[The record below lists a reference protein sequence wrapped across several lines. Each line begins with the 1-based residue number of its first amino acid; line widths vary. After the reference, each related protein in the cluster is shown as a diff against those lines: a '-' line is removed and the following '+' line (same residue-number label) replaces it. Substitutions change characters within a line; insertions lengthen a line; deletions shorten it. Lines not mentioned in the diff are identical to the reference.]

1 MKRMIS
7 HEGISSL
14 CLELSLLL
22 QAGVGAGDALALLLE
37 DSDPEYKELLEAMA
51 DEVDQGASLSTAFK
65 NTGRFPVYVSGLLE
79 VGEQVGR
86 SVEALSA
93 LSRYYEYRVR
103 LDRRIRSSL
112 LYPAVMLLLML
123 LVIGVLL
130 VKVLPIFDDV
140 YRSLGGRL
148 SGVAGGL
155 LTLGRWLD
163 KIMPVLWVL
172 MALVVVFFAAL
183 AVSENFRE
191 KLMGMWRKTH
201 GDSGLSKKMN
211 TARIAQAVSMG
222 MTSGLATE
230 EAISLAAK
238 LLEDVPDAVN
248 RCADCRKRLE
258 QGEKLGN
265 ALKESGL
272 LPGASCRLLELGFK
286 SGSGDTAMEKIARD
300 MSEASEAALEDAVGR
315 VEPALVLVCSVLVG
329 LILLSVMLPLMHIMA
344 AIG

>member
-22 QAGVGAGDALALLLE
+22 QAGVGAGDAISLLLE

-51 DEVDQGASLSTAFK
+51 NEVDQGAPLSKAFK

-79 VGEQVGR
+79 VGEQSGR
-86 SVEALSA
+86 TVEALSA

-130 VKVLPIFDDV
+130 VRVLPIFDDV

-163 KIMPVLWVL
+163 RIMPVLWVL
-172 MALVVVFFAAL
+172 MALVVIFFAVL

-191 KLMGMWRKTH
+191 KLTSAWRKTR
-201 GDSGLSKKMN
+201 GDKGLSRKMN
-211 TARIAQAVSMG
+211 TARMAQALSMG
-222 MTSGLATE
+222 MTSGLPME
-230 EAISLAAK
+230 EAVSLAAR
-238 LLEDVPDAVN
+238 LMEDVPDAVN
-248 RCADCRKRLE
+248 RCTDCRKRLE
-258 QGEKLGN
+258 QGEKLGS
-265 ALKESGL
+265 ALKASGL

-286 SGSGDTAMEKIARD
+286 GGAGDTAMEKIARD
-300 MSEASEAALEDAVGR
+300 MSEDSEAALEDAVGR

-329 LILLSVMLPLMHIMA
+329 IILLSVMLPLMHIMA